1 MNVKCL
7 NIVALL
13 FRLDLITKTG
23 ASIQFY
29 RLRHCHHATLKMVF
43 ADIAL
48 LQAALNGFGT
58 QAIPQA
64 MGLDHQ

>member
-1 MNVKCL
+1 MNVKCF

-23 ASIQFY
+23 ASIY
-29 RLRHCHHATLKMVF
+29 RLRHCHYATLKMIF